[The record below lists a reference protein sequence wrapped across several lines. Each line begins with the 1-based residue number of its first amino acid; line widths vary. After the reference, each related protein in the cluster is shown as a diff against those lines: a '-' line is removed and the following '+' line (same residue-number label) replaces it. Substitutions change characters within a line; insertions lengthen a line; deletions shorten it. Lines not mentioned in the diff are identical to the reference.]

1 MILRSLIPVK
11 VKHSELTQKDFSR
24 TDAVPAAA
32 PRPGRW
38 WGSFATV
45 KRFGPLV
52 LRHFSPTWGGSFD
65 RRPIF
70 LFKFGT
76 LRNCL
81 HWRSVISPP
90 PMSSCD
96 TCVVRNRAICSALDQ
111 DEIHALNSL
120 GRRRTVAA
128 GEPLIW
134 EDDDSLLVA
143 NVIDG
148 VLKLVTSTEDGREQI
163 VGVAYPSDFI
173 GRPFGQTTRAS
184 VVALTDARVCVFA
197 RSDFDRFAR
206 EHPALEHKLLE
217 RTLTELDRT
226 RGWMMLL
233 GRKNASEK
241 IASFLLEMSE
251 RLATP
256 GCVPQLTP
264 NMRMTLPFSRQQIAD
279 VLGLT
284 IETVSRQFTKLKNE
298 GLIDL
303 PSRRDVVILN
313 REALVAQAG

>member
-1 MILRSLIPVK
+1 M
-11 VKHSELTQKDFSR
+11 
-24 TDAVPAAA
+24 
-32 PRPGRW
+32 
-38 WGSFATV
+38 
-45 KRFGPLV
+45 
-52 LRHFSPTWGGSFD
+52 
-65 RRPIF
+65 
-70 LFKFGT
+70 
-76 LRNCL
+76 
-81 HWRSVISPP
+81 
-90 PMSSCD
+90 
-96 TCVVRNRAICSALDQ
+96 
-111 DEIHALNSL
+111 
-120 GRRRTVAA
+120 AA

-251 RLATP
+251 RLAEP
-256 GCVPQLTP
+256 GCVPQFAP
-264 NMRMTLPFSRQQIAD
+264 NTRMTLPFSKTFIASEGVVASTVAKQAYPREISRSFRQM
-279 VLGLT
+279 
-284 IETVSRQFTKLKNE
+284 
-298 GLIDL
+298 L
-303 PSRRDVVILN
+303 P
-313 REALVAQAG
+313 